1 MTHMACIKEN
11 IGNNMSNINKDYR
24 TMSNEELMSR
34 LTDVIVNHKHDPD
47 AVSELTR
54 ISEVSLK
61 EYKKNKKNMIANTWK
76 NTYWDVLADL
86 DICLSP
92 KSNLVYDVIY
102 RKLVQNVKAE
112 CIKQNVNID
121 DDLVD
126 NVDFISPFLKD
137 AVQVILPILYHGIHY
152 DTVPRDISI
161 ENIFYYYSGS
171 FYRIKYRAG
180 DYTTEVYFNGT
191 TEEYH
196 SRSTGDSNV
205 NFRYITGL
213 SVMSTIEDTLIHG
226 SSYYRLDKYPIQE
239 LYQQS
244 LDTGTLPIERR
255 ETRFHEYSGLYMTP
269 YDDSSTFDHLINEL
283 YNFLDVLRRCEKV
296 IKIVSHRSIDDRQ
309 LRIYKDYH
317 DTLYVIGD
325 TTIHINRYEGEEYIL
340 KKDDLKIMLN
350 AHVEYSKDRYDCVS
364 LSLKADGEKTRE
376 IDLRGR
382 YALFL
387 ARAYTRLIED
397 ILETKKIVV
406 R

>member
-1 MTHMACIKEN
+1 
-11 IGNNMSNINKDYR
+11 MSNINKDYR

-54 ISEVSLK
+54 ISEVLLK
-61 EYKKNKKNMIANTWK
+61 ERKKNRKNMIANSWK
-76 NTYWDVLADL
+76 NTYWDDL
-86 DICLSP
+86 NDKDLSLSP

-102 RKLVQNVKAE
+102 RKLVQNVKEE

-137 AVQVILPILYHGIHY
+137 AVQVIFPILYHGIHY

-161 ENIFYYYSGS
+161 ENIFYYHDDS
-171 FYRIKYRAG
+171 FDLIKYRAG
-180 DYTTEVYFNGT
+180 NYTTEVYFNGT
-191 TEEYH
+191 TEEY
-196 SRSTGDSNV
+196 RRKPAGKSTTLEIGDT
-205 NFRYITGL
+205 NFQYITGL

-244 LDTGTLPIERR
+244 LDTGSLPIERR
-255 ETRFHEYSGLYMTP
+255 ETRFPEYSGLYMTP
-269 YDDSSTFDHLINEL
+269 YDDSSAFEGVINEL
-283 YNFLDVLRRCEKV
+283 YNFLDILRRCEKV
-296 IKIVSHRSIDDRQ
+296 IKIDSHRSIDDRQ

-317 DTLYVIGD
+317 DTVYVIGD
-325 TTIHINRYEGEEYIL
+325 TTININRYEGEKYTL
-340 KKDDLKIMLN
+340 KKDDLKITLN

-364 LSLKADGEKTRE
+364 LSLKADGDKTRE
-376 IDLRGR
+376 VELRGR

-387 ARAYTRLIED
+387 ARAYTRLIDD
-397 ILETKKIVV
+397 ILETKKIIV

>member
-1 MTHMACIKEN
+1 
-11 IGNNMSNINKDYR
+11 MSNKDYR
-24 TMSNEELMSR
+24 TMGNEELMSR

-86 DICLSP
+86 DLCLSP

-121 DDLVD
+121 DHLVD
-126 NVDFISPFLKD
+126 NVDFINPFLKD
-137 AVQVILPILYHGIHY
+137 AVQVVLSILYHGIRH
-152 DTVPRDISI
+152 DTTPRDISI
-161 ENIFYYYSGS
+161 EDIFYYHDDS
-171 FYRIKYRAG
+171 FDRIKYRAG
-180 DYTTEVYFNGT
+180 DYITRVYFNGT
-191 TEEYH
+191 TDEYR

-205 NFRYITGL
+205 NFRYIAGL
-213 SVMSTIEDTLIHG
+213 SVMDTIEDTLIHG

-255 ETRFHEYSGLYMTP
+255 ENRFPEYSGLYMTP
-269 YDDSSTFDHLINEL
+269 YDDSSAFEDVINEL
-283 YNFLDVLRRCEKV
+283 YNFLDILRRCEKV
-296 IKIVSHRSIDDRQ
+296 IKVETHNVVNDRE

-325 TTIHINRYEGEEYIL
+325 TTININRYEGEEYIL
-340 KKDDLKIMLN
+340 KKDDLRITLN

-364 LSLKADGEKTRE
+364 LSLKADGDKTRE
-376 IDLRGR
+376 VELRGR

-387 ARAYTRLIED
+387 ARAYTRLIDD
-397 ILETKKIVV
+397 ILETKKIII

>member
-1 MTHMACIKEN
+1 MP
-11 IGNNMSNINKDYR
+11 NKDYR

-34 LTDVIVNHKHDPD
+34 LTDVIVHHKHDPE

-54 ISEVSLK
+54 ISEVLLK
-61 EYKKNKKNMIANTWK
+61 ERKKNRKNMIANSWK
-76 NTYWDVLADL
+76 NTYWDDL
-86 DICLSP
+86 NDKDLSLSP

-102 RKLVQNVKAE
+102 RKLVQNVKEE

-126 NVDFISPFLKD
+126 NVDFISSFLKD

-152 DTVPRDISI
+152 DTVPRDISV
-161 ENIFYYYSGS
+161 ENIFYYHDDS
-171 FYRIKYRAG
+171 FDRIKYRAG
-180 DYTTEVYFNGT
+180 NYTTEVYFNGT
-191 TEEYH
+191 TEEYRRKPAVK
-196 SRSTGDSNV
+196 SIT
-205 NFRYITGL
+205 NFQYITGL

-255 ETRFHEYSGLYMTP
+255 ETRFPEYSGLYMTTH
-269 YDDSSTFDHLINEL
+269 DDSSSFEGVINEL
-283 YNFLDVLRRCEKV
+283 YNFLDILRRCEKV
-296 IKIVSHRSIDDRQ
+296 IKIDSHRSIDDRQ

-317 DTLYVIGD
+317 DTLYVVGD
-325 TTIHINRYEGEEYIL
+325 ATININRYEGEEYIL
-340 KKDDLKIMLN
+340 KKDDLKITLN
-350 AHVEYSKDRYDCVS
+350 AHVKYSEDRYDCVS
-364 LSLKADGEKTRE
+364 LSLKADGDKTRE
-376 IDLRGR
+376 VELRGR

-387 ARAYTRLIED
+387 ARAYTRLIDD
-397 ILETKKIVV
+397 ILETKKIII

>member
-1 MTHMACIKEN
+1 
-11 IGNNMSNINKDYR
+11 MSNKDYR
-24 TMSNEELMSR
+24 TMDNEELMSR

-54 ISEVSLK
+54 ISEVLLK
-61 EYKKNKKNMIANTWK
+61 ERKKNRKNMIANSWK
-76 NTYWDVLADL
+76 NTYWDDL
-86 DICLSP
+86 NDKDLSLSP

-102 RKLVQNVKAE
+102 RKLVQNVKEE

-152 DTVPRDISI
+152 DTVPRDISV

-171 FYRIKYRAG
+171 FDRIKYRAG
-180 DYTTEVYFNGT
+180 NYTTEVYFNGT
-191 TEEYH
+191 TEEYRRKPAGK
-196 SRSTGDSNV
+196 SIT
-205 NFRYITGL
+205 NFQYITGL

-255 ETRFHEYSGLYMTP
+255 ETRFPEYSSLYMTP
-269 YDDSSTFDHLINEL
+269 YDDSSAFEGVINEL
-283 YNFLDVLRRCEKV
+283 YNFLDILRRCEKV
-296 IKIVSHRSIDDRQ
+296 IKIDSHRSIDDRQ

-317 DTLYVIGD
+317 DTVYVIGD
-325 TTIHINRYEGEEYIL
+325 TTININRYEGEEYIL
-340 KKDDLKIMLN
+340 KKDDLKITLN

-364 LSLKADGEKTRE
+364 LSLKADGDKTRE
-376 IDLRGR
+376 VELRGR

-387 ARAYTRLIED
+387 ARAYICLIDD
-397 ILETKKIVV
+397 ILKTRKIII

>member
-1 MTHMACIKEN
+1 
-11 IGNNMSNINKDYR
+11 MSNINKDYR
-24 TMSNEELMSR
+24 TMSDEELMSR

-61 EYKKNKKNMIANTWK
+61 EYKKNKKNMIVNTWK
-76 NTYWDVLADL
+76 NTYWDDIADQ
-86 DICLSP
+86 DLSLFF

-102 RKLVQNVKAE
+102 RKLAQNVKAD

-137 AVQVILPILYHGIHY
+137 TVQIILSILYHGLHY
-152 DTVPRDISI
+152 DTIPRDISV
-161 ENIFYYYSGS
+161 ENIFYYYNYSRS
-171 FYRIKYRAG
+171 FDRAEYRVG
-180 DYTTEVYFNGT
+180 DYITKIYFDGT
-191 TEEYH
+191 TEEY
-196 SRSTGDSNV
+196 RSPCNGESNV

-213 SVMSTIEDTLIHG
+213 SVMDTIEDTLIHG

-244 LDTGTLPIERR
+244 LDTGALPIERR
-255 ETRFHEYSGLYMTP
+255 ETRFPEYSGLYMTP
-269 YDDSSTFDHLINEL
+269 YDSPSDFEDIINEL
-283 YNFLDVLRRCEKV
+283 YNFLDILRRCEKV
-296 IKIVSHRSIDDRQ
+296 IKIDSHRSIDDRE

-325 TTIHINRYEGEEYIL
+325 TTININRYEGEEYIL
-340 KKDDLKIMLN
+340 KKDDLKIALN
-350 AHVEYSKDRYDCVS
+350 AHVEYSKERYDCVS
-364 LSLKADGEKTRE
+364 LSLKTDGEKTRE
-376 IDLRGR
+376 VELRGR

-387 ARAYTRLIED
+387 ARAYIRLIDD
-397 ILETKKIVV
+397 ILKTKKIII

>member
-1 MTHMACIKEN
+1 
-11 IGNNMSNINKDYR
+11 MSETNKDYR

-34 LTDVIVNHKHDPD
+34 LTDVIVHHKHDPE

-54 ISEVSLK
+54 IGEVVSK
-61 EYKKNKKNMIANTWK
+61 EYKKNQKNMIANTWK
-76 NTYWDVLADL
+76 NTYWGDLADI
-86 DICLSP
+86 DSPLSP

-112 CIKQNVNID
+112 CIKQNIDID

-126 NVDFISPFLKD
+126 NVEFISPFLKD
-137 AVQVILPILYHGIHY
+137 AVQIILPILYHGIQY
-152 DTVPRDISI
+152 DTVLPDISI
-161 ENIFYYYSGS
+161 SNIFYYHNES
-171 FYRIKYRAG
+171 FGRIKYRAG
-180 DYTTEVYFNGT
+180 DYITKICFNGT
-191 TEEYH
+191 TEEYRDQH
-196 SRSTGDSNV
+196 TNKSNA

-213 SVMSTIEDTLIHG
+213 SVMATIEDTLIHG

-255 ETRFHEYSGLYMTP
+255 ETRFPEYAGLYMTP
-269 YDDSSTFDHLINEL
+269 YDNSSAFEGVINEL
-283 YNFLDVLRRCEKV
+283 YNFLGILRRCEKI
-296 IKIVSHRSIDDRQ
+296 IKIDSHRSIDDRQ

-317 DTLYVIGD
+317 NTLYVIGD

-340 KKDDLKIMLN
+340 KKDDLKITLN
-350 AHVEYSKDRYDCVS
+350 AHVEYSEDRYDCVS
-364 LSLKADGEKTRE
+364 LSLKTDGDKARE
-376 IDLRGR
+376 IELKGR

-387 ARAYTRLIED
+387 ARAYTRLIDD
-397 ILETKKIVV
+397 ILKTKKIII

>member
-1 MTHMACIKEN
+1 
-11 IGNNMSNINKDYR
+11 MSEINKDYR
-24 TMSNEELMSR
+24 IMSNEELMSR

-54 ISEVSLK
+54 IGEVVSK

-76 NTYWDVLADL
+76 NTYWD
-86 DICLSP
+86 DISYFDPSLSP

-121 DDLVD
+121 DHLVD
-126 NVDFISPFLKD
+126 NVYFIIPFLKD

-161 ENIFYYYSGS
+161 KNIFYYYNGS
-171 FYRIKYRAG
+171 FDRIKYRAG
-180 DYTTEVYFNGT
+180 DYITRVYFDGT
-191 TEEYH
+191 TEEY
-196 SRSTGDSNV
+196 RGRYNGESNV
-205 NFRYITGL
+205 NFRYIAGL
-213 SVMSTIEDTLIHG
+213 SVMDTIEDTLLHG

-255 ETRFHEYSGLYMTP
+255 ENRFPEYSGLYMTP
-269 YDDSSTFDHLINEL
+269 YDDSSTFEDVIDEL
-283 YNFLDVLRRCEKV
+283 YNFLDILRRCEKV
-296 IKIVSHRSIDDRQ
+296 IKVETHHVVKDRD
-309 LRIYKDYH
+309 LRINKDYH

-325 TTIHINRYEGEEYIL
+325 TTININRYEGEEYTL
-340 KKDDLKIMLN
+340 KKDDLKITLN
-350 AHVEYSKDRYDCVS
+350 AHVKYSEDRYDCVS
-364 LSLKADGEKTRE
+364 LSLKADGDTPRE
-376 IDLRGR
+376 TCLNGR

-387 ARAYTRLIED
+387 ARAYTRLIDD
-397 ILETKKIVV
+397 ILKTKKIIIH
-406 R
+406 

>member
-1 MTHMACIKEN
+1 
-11 IGNNMSNINKDYR
+11 MSNINKDYR

-34 LTDVIVNHKHDPD
+34 LTDVIVNNKHDQD

-54 ISEVSLK
+54 ISEVLLK
-61 EYKKNKKNMIANTWK
+61 ERKKNRKTMIANSWK
-76 NTYWDVLADL
+76 NTYWDVLDDQDL
-86 DICLSP
+86 FLSP
-92 KSNLVYDVIY
+92 KSNLIYDVIY
-102 RKLVQNVKAE
+102 RKLVQNVRAE

-126 NVDFISPFLKD
+126 NVDFISSFLKD

-161 ENIFYYYSGS
+161 KNIFYYHDDS
-171 FYRIKYRAG
+171 FDRIKYRAG
-180 DYTTEVYFNGT
+180 DYITRVHFDGT
-191 TEEYH
+191 TEGY
-196 SRSTGDSNV
+196 RRKSTGESNV
-205 NFRYITGL
+205 NLRYITGL
-213 SVMSTIEDTLIHG
+213 SVMDTIEDTLLHG

-244 LDTGTLPIERR
+244 LDMGTLPIERR
-255 ETRFHEYSGLYMTP
+255 ETRFPEYSGLYMTP
-269 YDDSSTFDHLINEL
+269 YDDSSAFEGVINEL
-283 YNFLDVLRRCEKV
+283 YNFLDILRRCEKV
-296 IKIVSHRSIDDRQ
+296 IKIDSHRSIDDRQ

-325 TTIHINRYEGEEYIL
+325 TTININRYEGEEYIL
-340 KKDDLKIMLN
+340 KKDDLKITLN
-350 AHVEYSKDRYDCVS
+350 AHVEYSEDRYDCVS

-387 ARAYTRLIED
+387 ARTYIRLIDD
-397 ILETKKIVV
+397 ILKTKKIVV